1 MTRRLAKGQLSACNA
16 PPRVHFLFLNQYF
29 PPDPAPTGV
38 LLAERA
44 DELRAHGHT
53 VECIGAAQ
61 DYRPGQAKGGRWR
74 REFAAL
80 LQILMRGLR
89 AERPDVVLS
98 ATSPPCL
105 LVIATLIA
113 LRHGAKSAHWVMDL
127 YPEIAVALGEVKS
140 RGLAGLIS
148 SAMAWCYRRTDRVIA
163 LDADMADRLAR
174 HGVRAEVV
182 RPWVF
187 APTARLVEETTP
199 PARHPMKPL
208 VWIYS
213 GNLGRAHEWETLLE
227 AQRLLEQR
235 DPTATLI
242 FQGGGPARAAAQQRA
257 RELALQRCHWR
268 DYAEPEAI
276 VQSLLACDA
285 CAVTQLPAARGLL
298 WPSKLGLLLS
308 LPRPIVWVGAPEGA
322 IARDLRGLPHAG
334 VFAPGQGAEIAEW
347 LVGLRERST
356 EAVGAVDADEERR
369 ASLARMRAVLE
380 GLGG

>member
-1 MTRRLAKGQLSACNA
+1 MR
-16 PPRVHFLFLNQYF
+16 FLFLNQYF

-38 LLAERA
+38 LLAELA
-44 DELRAHGHT
+44 DELRKRGHT

-61 DYRPGQAKGGRWR
+61 DYRPSQVKRGRWA
-74 REFAAL
+74 REFGAL
-80 LQILMRGLR
+80 LQILRRGLR
-89 AERPDVVLS
+89 AERPDMVLS

-127 YPEIAVALGEVKS
+127 YPEIAVALGELKS
-140 RGLAGLIS
+140 RALAGVIS
-148 SAMAWCYRRTDRVIA
+148 SLMGWCYRRTDRVVA
-163 LDADMADRLAR
+163 LDADMAERLRR

-187 APTARLVEETTP
+187 APIARIVEETTP
-199 PARHPMKPL
+199 PARHPAKPW

-235 DPTATLI
+235 DATATLI
-242 FQGGGPARAAAQQRA
+242 FQGGGPARAAAQERA
-257 RELALQRCHWR
+257 QELGLQRCHWR

-285 CAVTQLPAARGLL
+285 CAVTQLSAARGML

-308 LPRPIVWVGAPEGA
+308 LPRPIIWVGETDGA
-322 IARDLRGLPHAG
+322 IARELRALPQAG
-334 VFAPGQGAEIAEW
+334 VFAPGQAVELAGW
-347 LVGLRERST
+347 LATQRTRTVEQ
-356 EAVGAVDADEERR
+356 EPPVDAGAERR
-369 ASLARMRAVLE
+369 ASLARMCALLE
-380 GLGG
+380 TVSS

>member
-1 MTRRLAKGQLSACNA
+1 M
-16 PPRVHFLFLNQYF
+16 
-29 PPDPAPTGV
+29 
-38 LLAERA
+38 
-44 DELRAHGHT
+44 
-53 VECIGAAQ
+53 
-61 DYRPGQAKGGRWR
+61 
-74 REFAAL
+74 
-80 LQILMRGLR
+80 
-89 AERPDVVLS
+89 VLS

-148 SAMAWCYRRTDRVIA
+148 SVMAWCYRRTDRLIA
-163 LDADMADRLAR
+163 LDADMADRLTR
-174 HGVRAEVV
+174 YGVRTEVV

-187 APTARLVEETTP
+187 APVARLVEETEP

-227 AQRLLEQR
+227 AQRVLEQR

-242 FQGGGPARAAAQQRA
+242 FQGGGPARAAARQRA
-257 RELALQRCHWR
+257 EELGLQRCHWR
-268 DYAEPEAI
+268 EYAEPEAI

-285 CAVTQLPAARGLL
+285 CAVTQLPNARGLL

-308 LPRPIVWVGAPEGA
+308 LPRPIVWVGDTDGA
-322 IARDLRGLPHAG
+322 IARELRALPHAG

-347 LVGLRERST
+347 LVAQRAQPVNA
-356 EAVGAVDADEERR
+356 EAAVDASEERR
-369 ASLARMRAVLE
+369 ASLARMRRMLE
-380 GLGG
+380 GLSS